1 MAHCNIG
8 EIDMMNINEMIN
20 TARTF
25 AAKSDEEID
34 SYWGEYTSVLRL
46 TAAYYGGLNTASDMT
61 NYKRLRS

>member
-1 MAHCNIG
+1 
-8 EIDMMNINEMIN
+8 MMNINEMLN